1 MKLKIFIAALA
12 LALSSF
18 ALPARAEETPR
29 YVEGEAIV
37 VMRGGSSVPAAAR
50 ARNAA
55 QDGGGPA
62 GGFVIQYFNPIKGRE
77 TPANAA
83 ARTVPA
89 QSETLAVAH
98 LRAPNGL
105 TTEEFIEKLR
115 AEPDVVSAMP
125 NYIMHTQA
133 VTPNDT
139 EWSRQWGPAAI
150 RAPELWE
157 QGKGSEEVVVAV
169 IDSGVIYDHPD
180 LADNMY
186 TFDEATANAIISAN
200 PDMLTDEVPL
210 AGSHGAWFHTSIS
223 AIFGNEIF
231 DGVPV
236 GPQPTMQGDADEQS
250 YIDSGTMQE
259 MSRIGD
265 VEGHGTHVA
274 GIIGAVGDNTLGVA
288 GINWRVRIMAVNV
301 FSYSILGGRAETS
314 DIIRGID
321 FVIAA
326 KRAGVNIRAANIS
339 LGGWFSPS
347 EMEGSAYDYK
357 IKELSDAGVIVC
369 MAAGNDGQ
377 DIDAPTDNVARGQ
390 RFYPAAFR
398 HENTLS
404 VGALMRNADG
414 SLAPDTPGNG
424 GQGYS
429 DYSTSGRWV
438 DIFAPGTSIL
448 SACRKV
454 ELLGDVYDPSG
465 YISISGTSMAAPHV
479 TGTAALL
486 ASMFSQKSAT
496 EIKQMILDGAN
507 GSIAKEG
514 YSAHGALDA
523 YEAWNGY
530 AEAVE
535 PEQPSEMPA
544 NVTQVY
550 AQIATD
556 GTTLGEIFDEDE
568 LREVD
573 NMFYLD
579 AGITKSAVK
588 NIRAGK
594 TVSGISLFPVFTA
607 ESGELKQNSLG
618 AVAFAVSGEAFGGGS
633 TLADVAVCKVFPDG
647 TALEYKEAGA
657 SPADGT
663 FTVTEADGSTLSGPF
678 DSEKKYIITLY
689 IADNGDYD
697 LDKTGSI
704 ITDPTAIVTLKTP
717 EPQPAPTASGGGG
730 GGCAA
735 VHSAAALLAL
745 AALPL
750 IARRKK

>member
-150 RAPELWE
+150 RAPELWK
-157 QGKGSEEVVVAV
+157 QGTGSDEVVVAV
-169 IDSGVIYDHPD
+169 IDTGVIYDHPD
-180 LADNMY
+180 IAPNMY
-186 TFDEATANAIISAN
+186 TFDEATANAIISAK

-236 GPQPTMQGDADEQS
+236 GPLPTMQGDEDEQGN
-250 YIDSGTMQE
+250 INSGTAQE

-265 VEGHGTHVA
+265 IEGHGTHVA
-274 GIIGAVGDNTLGVA
+274 GIIGAAGNNGLGIA
-288 GINWRVRIMAVNV
+288 GINWKVRIMAVNV
-301 FSYSILGGRAETS
+301 FSYHMRGVVLTS
-314 DIIRGID
+314 DVIRGID
-321 FVIAA
+321 FVMAA
-326 KRAGVNIRAANIS
+326 KRADVNIRVANLS
-339 LGGWFSPS
+339 LGGWFSPH
-347 EMEGSAYDYK
+347 ELEGTAYGDK
-357 IKELSDAGVIVC
+357 IKELSDADIVVC

-377 DIDAPTDNVARGQ
+377 DIDNPQSYQGQ
-390 RFYPAAFR
+390 LFYPAAFR
-398 HENTLS
+398 YENTIA
-404 VGALMRNADG
+404 VGALMQNADG
-414 SLAPDTPGNG
+414 SPVPDTPGNG
-424 GQGYS
+424 GIAYS
-429 DYSTSGRWV
+429 NYSTSGKWV
-438 DIFAPGTSIL
+438 DIFAPGTGIL
-448 SACRKV
+448 SACRTAR
-454 ELLGDVYDPSG
+454 LLGDVYDSSG
-465 YISISGTSMAAPHV
+465 YTAADGTSQATPHV
-479 TGTAALL
+479 AGAAALL
-486 ASMFSQKSAT
+486 ASLMPGKSAS
-496 EIKQMILDGAN
+496 EIKKMILDGAN

-514 YSAHGALDA
+514 YSGYGALDV

-530 AEAVE
+530 AEKVE
-535 PEQPSEMPA
+535 PERPGDTYE
-544 NVTQVY
+544 NVTPIS
-550 AQIATD
+550 AQIATNETDLNNIFED
-556 GTTLGEIFDEDE
+556 GK
-568 LREVD
+568 LRD
-573 NMFYLD
+573 DDGIFYLD
-579 AGITKSAVK
+579 AGITKSAVE
-588 NIRAGK
+588 NIRTDK

-607 ESGELKQNSLG
+607 QDGGLADNPLG
-618 AVAFAVSGEAFGGGS
+618 AVAFLASGEAFGYGN
-633 TLADVAVCKVFPDG
+633 TLADVAVCKIFPDG
-647 TALEYKEAGA
+647 TALEYKAAGA

-663 FTVTEADGSTLSGPF
+663 FTVTEENGEILSGPF
-678 DSEKKYIITLY
+678 DADKKYIITLY

-697 LDKTGSI
+697 LDKTDGNI
-704 ITDPTAIVTLKTP
+704 IDPTAIVTLKTP
-717 EPQPAPTASGGGG
+717 EPQPAPTASNSGG
-730 GGCAA
+730 GGCSAA
-735 VHSAAALLAL
+735 HSAAALLAL
-745 AALPL
+745 AALPF

>member
-1 MKLKIFIAALA
+1 MKLKIFIAALV

-150 RAPELWE
+150 HAPGLWK
-157 QGKGSEEVVVAV
+157 QGTGSDEVVVAV
-169 IDSGVIYDHPD
+169 IDTGVIYDHPD
-180 LADNMY
+180 IAPNMY
-186 TFDEATANAIISAN
+186 TFDEETAKAIIAED
-200 PDMLTDEVPL
+200 PDMLTGEVPL

-236 GPQPTMQGDADEQS
+236 GPLPTMQGDEDEQG
-250 YIDSGTMQE
+250 YIDSGKAEE

-265 VEGHGTHVA
+265 VTGHGAHVA
-274 GIIGAVGDNTLGVA
+274 GIIGAVGNNNCGIA
-288 GINWRVRIMAVNV
+288 GINWNVHILAVNV
-301 FSYSILGGRAETS
+301 FSYSILGGNGAETS

-326 KRAGVNIRAANIS
+326 KRAGVNIRAANLS
-339 LGGWFSPS
+339 LGDWFSPS
-347 EMEGSAYDYK
+347 KMEGSPYDYK
-357 IKELSDAGVIVC
+357 IKELSEAGIVVC
-369 MAAGNDGQ
+369 MAAGNNGQ
-377 DIDAPTDNVARGQ
+377 DIDDSAKFPGQ

-398 HENTLS
+398 YENTIA
-404 VGALMRNADG
+404 VGALMQNADG
-414 SLAPDTPGNG
+414 SILPDTPDNG
-424 GQGYS
+424 GLGYS
-429 DYSTSGRWV
+429 DYSASGKWV
-438 DIFAPGTSIL
+438 DVFAPGTAIYST
-448 SACRKV
+448 CRTKK
-454 ELLGDVYDPSG
+454 LLAQETFDASG
-465 YISISGTSMAAPHV
+465 YISIDGTSMAAPHV

-486 ASMFSQKSAT
+486 ASMFPEKSAT
-496 EIKQMILDGAN
+496 EIKQLILDGAN

-535 PEQPSEMPA
+535 PEQPSETPE
-544 NVTQVY
+544 NVTPVY

-556 GTTLGEIFDEDE
+556 GTALGKIFDKDE

-588 NIRAGK
+588 NIRADK

-607 ESGELKQNSLG
+607 ESDELKQNSLG
-618 AVAFAVSGEAFGGGS
+618 AVAFAVSGEAFGDGS

-663 FTVTEADGSTLSGPF
+663 FTVTEADGATLSGHF
-678 DSEKKYIITLY
+678 DAEKKYIITLY

-697 LDKTGSI
+697 LDKTGGI

-717 EPQPAPTASGGGG
+717 EPQPAPTASNSGG
-730 GGCAA
+730 GGCSAA
-735 VHSAAALLAL
+735 HSAAAIFAL
-745 AALPL
+745 AALPFVL
-750 IARRKK
+750 RKKK

>member
-157 QGKGSEEVVVAV
+157 QGTGSDEVVVAV
-169 IDSGVIYDHPD
+169 IDTGVIYDHPD
-180 LADNMY
+180 IAPNMY
-186 TFDEATANAIISAN
+186 TFDEATANAIISAK

-236 GPQPTMQGDADEQS
+236 GPLPTMQGDEDEQGN
-250 YIDSGTMQE
+250 INSGTAQE
-259 MSRIGD
+259 MSRIGL
-265 VEGHGTHVA
+265 
-274 GIIGAVGDNTLGVA
+274 GIA
-288 GINWRVRIMAVNV
+288 GINWKVRIMAVNV
-301 FSYSILGGRAETS
+301 FSYHMRGVVLTS
-314 DIIRGID
+314 DVIRGID
-321 FVIAA
+321 FVMAA
-326 KRAGVNIRAANIS
+326 KRAGVNIRVANLS
-339 LGGWFSPS
+339 LGGWFSPH
-347 EMEGSAYDYK
+347 ELEGTAYGDK
-357 IKELSDAGVIVC
+357 IKELSNADIVVC

-377 DIDAPTDNVARGQ
+377 DIDNPQSYQGQ
-390 RFYPAAFR
+390 LFYPAAFR
-398 HENTLS
+398 YENTIA
-404 VGALMRNADG
+404 VGALMQNADG
-414 SLAPDTPGNG
+414 SPVPDTPGNG
-424 GQGYS
+424 GIAYS
-429 DYSTSGRWV
+429 NYSTSGKWV
-438 DIFAPGTSIL
+438 DIFAPGTGIL
-448 SACRKV
+448 SACRTAR
-454 ELLGDVYDPSG
+454 LLGDVYDSSG
-465 YISISGTSMAAPHV
+465 YTAADGTSQASPHV
-479 TGTAALL
+479 AGAAALL
-486 ASMFSQKSAT
+486 ASLMPGKSAS
-496 EIKQMILDGAN
+496 EIKKMILDGAD

-514 YSAHGALDA
+514 YSGYGALDV
-523 YEAWNGY
+523 YEAWKQGLY
-530 AEAVE
+530 EKDVDVEKPDTTESAVAMEADIVQSKE
-535 PEQPSEMPA
+535 
-544 NVTQVY
+544 
-550 AQIATD
+550 
-556 GTTLGEIFDEDE
+556 TLTGVFKEDE
-568 LREVD
+568 LETTDGKV
-573 NMFYLD
+573 YLKADIAAD
-579 AGITKSAVK
+579 AAK
-588 NIRAGK
+588 NIRTDK
-594 TVSGISLFPVFTA
+594 TVSDISLFPVFKA
-607 ESGELKQNSLG
+607 ENEELNQNSLG
-618 AVAFAVSGEAFGGGS
+618 AVAFKVSGEAFGDGN
-633 TLADVAVCKVFPDG
+633 TLTDVAVCKVFPDG
-647 TALEYKEAGA
+647 TALEYKAAGA

-663 FTVTEADGSTLSGPF
+663 FTITEENDEILSGPF
-678 DSEKKYIITLY
+678 DADKKYIITLY
-689 IADNGDYD
+689 IADNENYD
-697 LDKTGSI
+697 LDETECSI
-704 ITDPTAIVTLKTP
+704 IDPTAIVTLKTP
-717 EPQPAPTASGGGG
+717 EPQHAQPAQGGGSGGG
-730 GGCAA
+730 C
-735 VHSAAALLAL
+735 SAGFGALALLAL
-745 AALPL
+745 VQLAL
-750 IARRKK
+750 RRKK

>member
-1 MKLKIFIAALA
+1 MKLKIFIAALT
-12 LALSSF
+12 LALSAF
-18 ALPARAEETPR
+18 ALSARAEETPR

-37 VMRGGSSVPAAAR
+37 VMRGGAQPRATKSARSAAPK
-50 ARNAA
+50 N
-55 QDGGGPA
+55 GGPA
-62 GGFVIQYFNPIKGRE
+62 GGSVIQYFNPIEER
-77 TPANAA
+77 PAQAA
-83 ARTVPA
+83 ARARSFSA
-89 QSETLAVAH
+89 QSGTLAVAH
-98 LRAPNGL
+98 LRAPEGV

-115 AEPDVVSAMP
+115 AEPEVVSAMP
-125 NYIMHTQA
+125 NYTMRTQS

-139 EWSRQWGPAAI
+139 EWNRQWGPQAI

-157 QGKGSEEVVVAV
+157 RGTGSEDVVVAV

-180 LADNMY
+180 LAGNMY
-186 TFDEATANAIISAN
+186 TFDEETAQTIIDSN
-200 PDMLTDEVPL
+200 PNMFTNEVPL
-210 AGSHGAWFHTSIS
+210 AGSHGAWFHSTISILGLGS
-223 AIFGNEIF
+223 PHE
-231 DGVPV
+231 GVPV
-236 GPQPTMQGDADEQS
+236 GSLPTIQGDENEQI

-274 GIIGAVGDNTLGVA
+274 GIIGAVGNNSLGIT
-288 GINWRVRIMAVNV
+288 GLNWRVRIMAVNV
-301 FSYSILGGRAETS
+301 FSAGYFGGTAETS

-326 KRAGVNIRAANIS
+326 KRAGVNIRAANLS
-339 LGGWFSPS
+339 LGGWFAPS

-357 IKELSDAGVIVC
+357 IKELSDADIVVC

-523 YEAWNGY
+523 YEAWR
-530 AEAVE
+530 
-535 PEQPSEMPA
+535 Q
-544 NVTQVY
+544 
-550 AQIATD
+550 
-556 GTTLGEIFDEDE
+556 GTL
-568 LREVD
+568 
-573 NMFYLD
+573 
-579 AGITKSAVK
+579 
-588 NIRAGK
+588 
-594 TVSGISLFPVFTA
+594 
-607 ESGELKQNSLG
+607 
-618 AVAFAVSGEAFGGGS
+618 
-633 TLADVAVCKVFPDG
+633 
-647 TALEYKEAGA
+647 
-657 SPADGT
+657 
-663 FTVTEADGSTLSGPF
+663 
-678 DSEKKYIITLY
+678 
-689 IADNGDYD
+689 
-697 LDKTGSI
+697 
-704 ITDPTAIVTLKTP
+704 
-717 EPQPAPTASGGGG
+717 SGGGG
-730 GGCAA
+730 GGCSAG
-735 VHSAAALLAL
+735 HGAAAIFAL
-745 AALPL
+745 AALPFVL
-750 IARRKK
+750 RKKK

>member
-1 MKLKIFIAALA
+1 
-12 LALSSF
+12 
-18 ALPARAEETPR
+18 
-29 YVEGEAIV
+29 
-37 VMRGGSSVPAAAR
+37 
-50 ARNAA
+50 
-55 QDGGGPA
+55 
-62 GGFVIQYFNPIKGRE
+62 
-77 TPANAA
+77 
-83 ARTVPA
+83 
-89 QSETLAVAH
+89 
-98 LRAPNGL
+98 
-105 TTEEFIEKLR
+105 
-115 AEPDVVSAMP
+115 
-125 NYIMHTQA
+125 
-133 VTPNDT
+133 
-139 EWSRQWGPAAI
+139 
-150 RAPELWE
+150 
-157 QGKGSEEVVVAV
+157 
-169 IDSGVIYDHPD
+169 
-180 LADNMY
+180 
-186 TFDEATANAIISAN
+186 
-200 PDMLTDEVPL
+200 
-210 AGSHGAWFHTSIS
+210 
-223 AIFGNEIF
+223 
-231 DGVPV
+231 
-236 GPQPTMQGDADEQS
+236 MQ
-250 YIDSGTMQE
+250 
-259 MSRIGD
+259 
-265 VEGHGTHVA
+265 
-274 GIIGAVGDNTLGVA
+274 
-288 GINWRVRIMAVNV
+288 
-301 FSYSILGGRAETS
+301 
-314 DIIRGID
+314 
-321 FVIAA
+321 
-326 KRAGVNIRAANIS
+326 
-339 LGGWFSPS
+339 
-347 EMEGSAYDYK
+347 
-357 IKELSDAGVIVC
+357 
-369 MAAGNDGQ
+369 
-377 DIDAPTDNVARGQ
+377 
-390 RFYPAAFR
+390 
-398 HENTLS
+398 
-404 VGALMRNADG
+404 
-414 SLAPDTPGNG
+414 
-424 GQGYS
+424 
-429 DYSTSGRWV
+429 
-438 DIFAPGTSIL
+438 
-448 SACRKV
+448 
-454 ELLGDVYDPSG
+454 
-465 YISISGTSMAAPHV
+465 
-479 TGTAALL
+479 
-486 ASMFSQKSAT
+486 
-496 EIKQMILDGAN
+496 
-507 GSIAKEG
+507 KEG

-594 TVSGISLFPVFTA
+594 TVSGISLFPVFSA